1 MQPSFR
7 SWWVF
12 FLLFLPAWSGGA
24 KEEGKV
30 TLPVSMWE
38 QMLSTLERD
47 KEPDRSPFP
56 VCPIQRKID
65 GTFRKGLF
73 QATLTASFEVLDT
86 RGHIRVPV
94 LDGAASVGEVL
105 LNNRRTSLLREGGMY
120 SLGVDKPGN
129 YTVRVKFF
137 WGREQDRF
145 ARKLRFRLPDSGATQ
160 ISVLIPE
167 KNIEAKLARGA
178 LVSKKV
184 TPQGTRLTGNLDASG
199 LFDLSWTRKLT
210 HKAKEALRME
220 ARLNTLFTIQEA
232 IVGGVA
238 VFDITLL
245 EGETDR
251 IDLRIP
257 EDIEVIRV
265 EGEAVLQWQTEAG
278 EASGGLTVLLRHLV
292 EDQVRVSVHFQF
304 PAEESQPVRLRM
316 PLPPKEAGMTGALG
330 VHGPAGL
337 NVKVAD
343 AQDAEKLTLR
353 DLPRELTDLASS
365 PLLFGFRFTQAP
377 QVTLAVARHH
387 EVELTSTLID
397 EIQASSLLIED
408 GTEVTKI
415 KLRIRNNTR
424 QYLTMHL
431 PEGAVLTHSL
441 IDGRPVRPAYKQE
454 GDREALLF
462 PLRQSERIGAGRER
476 YHTVRSGETLSD
488 VSNFYYSDPS
498 QWRTILDN
506 NLDQMADEM
515 DMTAGQV
522 LRIPQ
527 RTGVTVEESSFVIE
541 LAYKRNRDPLG
552 SLGRITVTLPGID
565 VDTMKAI
572 WHVYFPRAL
581 MPLSFDSNLTQYSY
595 IRYDPFRRIR
605 DFLYRALFTPWAWAG
620 GRYKSILKQ
629 RKVIWHVEAEQ
640 RGRGEVVL
648 AAFPLTGDR
657 YRFKR
662 VLMGQETPEIS
673 VTYIDRGMA
682 APVRWGVFLLAFVLG
697 LWMLSD
703 KRTLL
708 AWIISGAALVVALLL
723 AHYFLGTHRRIV
735 WGVDL
740 ALLVAVFRLRAGP
753 VWKQFKDLMQSPWTI
768 GQYLNFRNLAFVFGL
783 CVVAWVVLTLPLL
796 LSTFGA
802 VVLFF
807 WWRRKLRLS
816 RKEVAHA

>member
-1 MQPSFR
+1 V
-7 SWWVF
+7 WWIYI
-12 FLLFLPAWSGGA
+12 LLLLPALCGSA
-24 KEEGKV
+24 EEEGKV

-38 QMLSTLERD
+38 QMQRTMEQE
-47 KEPDRSPFP
+47 KEPDRSPVP
-56 VCPIQRKID
+56 VGPIRRKID

-94 LDGAASVGEVL
+94 LDGAASVQEVL
-105 LNNRRTSLLREGGMY
+105 LNNQRTSLLREGGMY
-120 SLGVDKPGN
+120 SLGVDQPGT
-129 YTVRVKFF
+129 YTVRVRFY

-145 ARKLRFRLPDSGATQ
+145 ARKLRFRLPSSGATE

-167 KNIEAKLARGA
+167 KSIEAKLAQGA
-178 LVSKKV
+178 LISQKI
-184 TPQGTRLTGNLDASG
+184 TPRGTQLVGHLDASG
-199 LFDLSWTRKLT
+199 LFDLAWTRKLT
-210 HKAKEALRME
+210 HKATQALRME
-220 ARLNTLFTIQEA
+220 ARLYTLFTIQEA

-238 VFDITLL
+238 VFDLTLL
-245 EGETDR
+245 DGETDR
-251 IDLRIP
+251 IDLRLP
-257 EDIEVIRV
+257 ENIEVIRV
-265 EGEAVLQWQTEAG
+265 EGDAVLQWKTEAG
-278 EASGGLTVLLRHLV
+278 EDGGDLTVLLRHLV
-292 EDQVRVSVHFQF
+292 EDRVRVAVHFQF
-304 PAEESQPVRLRM
+304 PAEEDKPVRLRM
-316 PLPPKEAGMTGALG
+316 PLPPKDAEMTGALG

-343 AQDAEKLTLR
+343 IQEAQKLTLR
-353 DLPRELTDLASS
+353 DLPPELTNLASS
-365 PLLFGFRFTQAP
+365 PLLFGFRFTQP
-377 QVTLAVARHH
+377 PRITLAVARHR
-387 EVELTSTLID
+387 EVELVSTLID

-441 IDGRPVRPAYKQE
+441 IDGRPVRPAYTQAGE
-454 GDREALLF
+454 GEALLF

-476 YHTVRSGETLSD
+476 YHTVRAGETLSD
-488 VSNFYYSDPS
+488 VANFYYSDPS
-498 QWRTILDN
+498 QWRGILDFN
-506 NLDQMADEM
+506 RDQMANEL
-515 DMTAGQV
+515 DMVAGQG

-527 RTGVTVEESSFVIE
+527 KTGVTVEESSFVIE
-541 LAYKRNRDPLG
+541 LAYKRKSDPLG
-552 SLGRITVTLPGID
+552 SLGRVTVTLPKID
-565 VDTMKAI
+565 VDSMKAI

-581 MPLSFDSNLTQYSY
+581 MPLSFDTNLTQYSS

-605 DFLYRALFTPWAWAG
+605 DFLHRALFEPWAWAG

-629 RKVIWHVEAEQ
+629 RKVIYEAER

-662 VLMGQETPEIS
+662 VLLGQETPKIS

-682 APVRWGVFLLAFVLG
+682 APIRWGVFLLAFFLG
-697 LWMLSD
+697 LWMLCD
-703 KRTLL
+703 KRKPIT
-708 AWIISGAALVVALLL
+708 WIITGGVLVVALLL

-740 ALLVAVFRLRAGP
+740 ALLVALFRLRAGP
-753 VWKQFKDLMQSPWTI
+753 SFSDLKDLVQSPWTI
-768 GQYLNFRNLAFVFGL
+768 GRHLTFRNLAFVVGL

-796 LSTFGA
+796 LSTVGA

-807 WWRRKLRLS
+807 WWRRKLRLN

>member
-12 FLLFLPAWSGGA
+12 FLLFLTAFDAAA

-47 KEPDRSPFP
+47 KEPDRSPVS

-105 LNNRRTSLLREGGMY
+105 LNNQRTSLLREGGMY
-120 SLGVDKPGN
+120 SLGVDKPGK

-145 ARKLRFRLPDSGATQ
+145 ARKLRFRLPDSGATEV
-160 ISVLIPE
+160 SVLIPE
-167 KNIEAKLARGA
+167 KSIEAKLAQGA
-178 LVSKKV
+178 LVSKQV
-184 TPQGTRLTGNLDASG
+184 TGMGTKLVGHLDASG

-251 IDLRIP
+251 IDLRLP

-278 EASGGLTVLLRHLV
+278 GGLTVLLRHLV
-292 EDQVRVSVHFQF
+292 EDRVRVSVHFQF
-304 PAEESQPVRLRM
+304 PAEEGKPVRLRM
-316 PLPPKEAGMTGALG
+316 PLPPEEAEMTGALG

-343 AQDAEKLTLR
+343 AQKAEKLTLR
-353 DLPRELTDLASS
+353 DLPPELTDLASS
-365 PLLFGFRFTQAP
+365 PLLFGFRFTKPP
-377 QVTLAVARHH
+377 QITLAVARHQ

-397 EIQASSLLIED
+397 EVQASTLLIED

-431 PEGAVLTHSL
+431 PKGAVLTHSL

-454 GDREALLF
+454 GGSEALLF

-476 YHTVRSGETLSD
+476 YHTVRTGETLSD
-488 VSNFYYSDPS
+488 VANFYYSDPS

-506 NLDQMADEM
+506 NMDQMADEL

-541 LAYKRNRDPLG
+541 LAYKRNSDPLG
-552 SLGRITVTLPGID
+552 YLGRVTVSLPRID
-565 VDTMKAI
+565 VDAMKAI

-662 VLMGQETPEIS
+662 VLLGQETPKIS

-682 APVRWGVFLLAFVLG
+682 APVRWGVFLLAFILG

-708 AWIISGAALVVALLL
+708 TWIVAGGALVVALLL

-740 ALLVAVFRLRAGP
+740 ALLVAVFRLRAGL
-753 VWKQFKDLMQSPWTI
+753 VWKEFKELLQSPWTI
-768 GQYLNFRNLAFVFGL
+768 GQHLNFRNLAFVFGL
-783 CVVAWVVLTLPLL
+783 CAVAWVILTIPLL
-796 LSTFGA
+796 LSSVGA